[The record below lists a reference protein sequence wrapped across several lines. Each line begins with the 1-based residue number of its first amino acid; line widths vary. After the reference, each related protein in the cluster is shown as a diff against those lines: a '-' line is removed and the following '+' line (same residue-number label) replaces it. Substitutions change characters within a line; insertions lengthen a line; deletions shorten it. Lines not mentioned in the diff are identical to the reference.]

1 MIRLIVSDVEGC
13 VIPGSGR
20 PWDLEVL
27 ASLARY
33 NRLARRAP
41 GLPAL
46 TLASGRPV
54 QYLEALGHAID
65 LDRPVCCENGA
76 ILFFPREGRAE
87 LLVGPAQV
95 RLMAQVR
102 RFLAEHFGRDGR
114 ARVAVGKEVCV
125 SLIPLGGEETAAAL
139 LLEEARELIGARL
152 GLGDGDLVFTRSAGA
167 VDITP
172 AGVDKGRGVRALAER
187 LGVDPAEI
195 LAIGDSL
202 NDLPLLEAAGLA
214 CAPGN
219 AEEAVRRRAAYVSPE
234 PFGRGILD
242 VLRRFAAPDGW

>member
-27 ASLARY
+27 AALAGY
-33 NRLARRAP
+33 NRLARRSA
-41 GLPAL
+41 GLPGF

-54 QYLEALGHAID
+54 QYVEALGHAID
-65 LDRPVCCENGA
+65 LDWPVCCENGA

-87 LLVGPAQV
+87 VLVSAEQ
-95 RLMAQVR
+95 RALMADVHR
-102 RFLAEHFGRDGR
+102 LLAAHFGRDGR
-114 ARVAVGKEVCV
+114 ARLAVGKEICV
-125 SLIPLGGEETAAAL
+125 SLIPVAPACTAETL
-139 LLEEARELIGARL
+139 LAEARERLRTGL
-152 GLGDGDLVFTRSAGA
+152 GLGDADLTFTRSAGA

-172 AGVDKGRGVRALAER
+172 AGVDKGVGVRALAGR
-187 LGVDPAEI
+187 LGIPLDEI
-195 LAIGDSL
+195 AAVGDSL

-219 AEEAVRRRAAYVSPE
+219 AEAEVRRRAAYVSPE
-234 PFGRGILD
+234 PYGRGVLD
-242 VLRRFAAPDGW
+242 ILRRLAAPEGW